1 MFFLKAL
8 AAMVTADAIDRH
20 RRQQQRQAW
29 LAEDARRH
37 AGHVAVA
44 AWPDPHRAGDDAVG
58 SDLAARQR
66 LT

>member
-20 RRQQQRQAW
+20 RREQQRRAW

-37 AGHVAVA
+37 ASHAAPA
-44 AWPDPHRAGDDAVG
+44 AWPDPRAAGDDAVA
-58 SDLAARQR
+58 SDLAAQQR
-66 LT
+66 ST

>member
-20 RRQQQRQAW
+20 RRERQRRAW

-37 AGHVAVA
+37 ASHPAPA
-44 AWPDPHRAGDDAVG
+44 AWPDPCRGGGPAAG
-58 SDLAARQR
+58 SDLAPQHRS
-66 LT
+66 T